1 MDSYQLIAPSIK
13 MFDSYLDS
21 YHKDSLDS
29 YHKDSLDSYH
39 KGSRDSY
46 HRDSRDSYHRDSLNS
61 TSSMASVLIAPPSI
75 APPPRPHAF
84 CMSMSLTRQ
93 NADRAMTL
101 THYI

>member
-29 YHKDSLDSYH
+29 YHKDSRDSYH

-46 HRDSRDSYHRDSLNS
+46 HRDALDSS
-61 TSSMASVLIAPPSI
+61 SSMASVLIAPPSI
-75 APPPRPHAF
+75 APPPRPHAL

-101 THYI
+101 TH